1 MSVHPRV
8 IDLTGQCFG
17 RLTVLQRSKQNAPN
31 GNARWYCRCD
41 CGQYVTVDGYRLRHG
56 MTASCGCLRAEKSRK
71 RAYRDLLPYVD
82 HEGKTLKNADGTYY
96 SSLVRSKRNHSGT
109 VGVSFDATSQRYIAR
124 LRYHG
129 RYVLN
134 KATATKAE
142 AVALRQAAERKYF
155 HAQNCSLLS

>member
-1 MSVHPRV
+1 M
-8 IDLTGQCFG
+8 
-17 RLTVLQRSKQNAPN
+17 
-31 GNARWYCRCD
+31 
-41 CGQYVTVDGYRLRHG
+41 
-56 MTASCGCLRAEKSRK
+56 
-71 RAYRDLLPYVD
+71 
-82 HEGKTLKNADGTYY
+82 KNADGTYY